1 VKNKR
6 KATHII
12 RIITSTRATRAAVI
26 TPNTSPA
33 SKVGAPHCNGYEI
46 LTL

>member
-1 VKNKR
+1 LQQYRNNGEITKEKD
-6 KATHII
+6 ATHII

-33 SKVGAPHCNGYEI
+33 SKVGAPH
-46 LTL
+46 